1 MLGQTKNEDG
11 IIVSTLAATGEW
23 CAKTFGRFLARVDTL
38 NGRANVLT
46 NSEVL
51 VRGVRQS

>member
-1 MLGQTKNEDG
+1 MSTGVENFTEILGE
-11 IIVSTLAATGEW
+11 
-23 CAKTFGRFLARVDTL
+23 CAGGTL

-51 VRGVRQS
+51 VRELGTRVQREEEKE